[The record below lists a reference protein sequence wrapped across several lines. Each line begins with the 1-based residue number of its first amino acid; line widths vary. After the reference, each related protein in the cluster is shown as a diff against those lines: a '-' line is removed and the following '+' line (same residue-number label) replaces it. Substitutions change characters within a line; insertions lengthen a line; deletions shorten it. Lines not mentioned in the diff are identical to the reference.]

1 MSSPS
6 KIVMTTE
13 KMLNVHCCLPMT
25 RAWVTMTWVIDI
37 RRSNRN
43 CRVVSD
49 DSAPRQWLEDHQ
61 AWEIF
66 HKITSARISRPWGCK
81 WHCGMNH
88 FSRAFAVEK
97 CLRVCSSNL
106 LASVDVYQAPLWVSC
121 FKSLSLGRINLH
133 IYCFFPFRRRLF
145 TLMWKSLVIKR
156 SFVHLLQSR
165 RWKVSANRSSLDT

>member
-13 KMLNVHCCLPMT
+13 KMLNVHCCLLIRVT
-25 RAWVTMTWVIDI
+25 RDWVTMMWVIDI
-37 RRSNRN
+37 RRSNQN
-43 CRVVSD
+43 CRVVLD
-49 DSAPRQWLEDHQ
+49 DSASRGDSLRRRSSGM
-61 AWEIF
+61 EIF
-66 HKITSARISRPWGCK
+66 HKITSARISVLGCK

-88 FSRAFAVEK
+88 FSRAFAVEN

-156 SFVHLLQSR
+156 SFVHLL
-165 RWKVSANRSSLDT
+165 